1 MGKISI
7 LFCINHMNTGGVE
20 KSLLALLRTL
30 PRDRF
35 EPHVALMRHSGEL
48 LGDIPADVPVHVIR
62 NIERNWPRLSAPLRR
77 ARDISGPLNYL
88 IAEAKGT
95 LVHYYEHVLGDT
107 RDIDSHFDIAVSYQ
121 GPSELLDWYVT
132 HRIDARVKCS
142 WIHFEVSKC
151 FINRR
156 TTRLI
161 YPAFE
166 RVFIVSDSAK
176 AIFDNIFPEL
186 SDKTRVFHN
195 IVNADEVRR
204 LSREY
209 GIKKRPE
216 AVQICTVGRVAWEKA
231 PDIAMLAAKKLKE
244 QGFAFD
250 WHFVGNGNML
260 DECRKMAGKLGVDDC
275 MHFPGL
281 KPNPYP
287 YMAAADIYVQPSR
300 SEGYCITLAEARLFG
315 MPVVCTPFPG
325 SEQIDGQSNAQI
337 VSFDP
342 GALAEAIVRAAAMP
356 RVQPPVEV
364 SNIDDI
370 NLLIEL
376 CSPENILE

>member
-48 LGDIPADVPVHVIR
+48 LGDIPADVPVHTLHS
-62 NIERNWPRLSAPLRR
+62 IERNWPRLSAPLRC
-77 ARDISGPLNYL
+77 ARDISGPLSYL
-88 IAEAKGT
+88 LAKVRGT
-95 LVHYYEHVLGDT
+95 LTHYYGHVLGAA
-107 RDIDSHFDIAVSYQ
+107 RDIDRCFDIAVSYQ
-121 GPSELLDWYVT
+121 GPSELLDWYVAT
-132 HRIDARVKCS
+132 RIDARVKCS

-151 FINRR
+151 FINKC
-156 TTRLI
+156 TTRLV
-161 YPAFE
+161 YPSFD
-166 RVFIVSDSAK
+166 RIFIVSESAK
-176 AIFDNIFPEL
+176 KIFDDMFPGLAE
-186 SDKTRVFHN
+186 KTHVFHN

-209 GIKKRPE
+209 EITKRPE
-216 AVQICTVGRVAWEKA
+216 AVQLCTVGRVAWLKA
-231 PDIAMLAAKKLKE
+231 PDIAVLTAKKLKE

-250 WHFVGNGNML
+250 WHFVGSDNML
-260 DECRKMAGKLGVDDC
+260 DECRKMAAKLGVDDC

-315 MPVVCTPFPG
+315 MPVVCTPFSG
-325 SEQIDGQSNAQI
+325 SEQVGAQSNAQI
-337 VSFDP
+337 VPLDP

-376 CSPENILE
+376 CSPENKLE

>member
-48 LGDIPADVPVHVIR
+48 LGDIPADVPVHTLR
-62 NIERNWPRLSAPLRR
+62 SIERNWPRLSAPLRC
-77 ARDISGPLNYL
+77 ARDISGPLSYL
-88 IAEAKGT
+88 LAKARGT
-95 LVHYYEHVLGDT
+95 LTHYYGHVLGAAH
-107 RDIDSHFDIAVSYQ
+107 DIDRCFDIAVSYQ
-121 GPSELLDWYVT
+121 GPSELLDWYVAT
-132 HRIDARVKCS
+132 RIDARVKCS

-151 FINRR
+151 FINKC
-156 TTRLI
+156 TTRLV
-161 YPAFE
+161 YPSFD
-166 RVFIVSDSAK
+166 RIFIVSESAK
-176 AIFDNIFPEL
+176 KIFDDMFPGLAE
-186 SDKTRVFHN
+186 KTHVFHN

-209 GIKKRPE
+209 EITKRPE
-216 AVQICTVGRVAWEKA
+216 AVQICTVGRVAWLKA
-231 PDIAMLAAKKLKE
+231 PDIAVLTAKKLKE

-250 WHFVGNGNML
+250 WHFVGSDNML
-260 DECRKMAGKLGVDDC
+260 DECRKMAAKLDVDDC

-287 YMAAADIYVQPSR
+287 YMATADIYVQPSR

-315 MPVVCTPFPG
+315 MPVVCTPFSG

-337 VSFDP
+337 VSLDP

>member
-48 LGDIPADVPVHVIR
+48 LGDIPADVPVHTLR
-62 NIERNWPRLSAPLRR
+62 SIERNWPRLSAPLRC
-77 ARDISGPLNYL
+77 ARDISGPLSYL
-88 IAEAKGT
+88 LAKARGT
-95 LVHYYEHVLGDT
+95 LTHYYGHVLGAA
-107 RDIDSHFDIAVSYQ
+107 RDIDRCFDIAVSYQ
-121 GPSELLDWYVT
+121 GPSELLDWYVAT
-132 HRIDARVKCS
+132 RIDARVKCS

-151 FINRR
+151 FINKC
-156 TTRLI
+156 TTRLV
-161 YPAFE
+161 YPSFD
-166 RVFIVSDSAK
+166 RIFIVSESAK
-176 AIFDNIFPEL
+176 KIFDDMFPGLAE
-186 SDKTRVFHN
+186 KTHVFHN

-209 GIKKRPE
+209 EITKRPE
-216 AVQICTVGRVAWEKA
+216 AVQICTVGRVAWLKA
-231 PDIAMLAAKKLKE
+231 PDIAVLTAKKLKE

-250 WHFVGNGNML
+250 WHFVGSDNML
-260 DECRKMAGKLGVDDC
+260 DECRKMAAKLGVDDC

-315 MPVVCTPFPG
+315 MPVVCTPFSG

-337 VSFDP
+337 VSLDP

-356 RVQPPVEV
+356 RVHPPVEV

-376 CSPENILE
+376 CNPENILE